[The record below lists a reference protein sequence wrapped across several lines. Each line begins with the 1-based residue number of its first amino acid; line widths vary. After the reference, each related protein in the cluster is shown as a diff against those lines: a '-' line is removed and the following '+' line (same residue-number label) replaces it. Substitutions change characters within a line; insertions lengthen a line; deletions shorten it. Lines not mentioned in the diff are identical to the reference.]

1 MLSSCGIAVKVVH
14 SLKKPLKGVSYSKW
28 GYIFSIPF
36 IVIYLIF
43 SLYPTIYT
51 TVLGFTDCV
60 GLNNTSWKLVEGN
73 LFKNFDT
80 ILHNQSFITSL
91 KNTISIWVMNFIP
104 QISMALLLSA
114 IFTSHRNEIKGKGFF
129 KVVFYMPNIITAAS
143 VAILFNALFNYPIG
157 PINDILMSLNI
168 TDNAYNFFVDKT
180 ISRCIVAFIQFLTW
194 YGNTMIV
201 LISGILGISPDIYEA
216 AEIDGANGW
225 QTFFRITV
233 PNLKTVLLYTLIT
246 SLVGGLNMYDI
257 PKLFLEGGPDN
268 ATLTT
273 SVFIYNQAFSG
284 SYLFN
289 RAAAASMILFVL
301 IGVLSA
307 ILFYIM
313 RDKDEI
319 AIKKGRKQAEKA
331 AKRKGAMDKWH
342 L

>member
-1 MLSSCGIAVKVVH
+1 MKR
-14 SLKKPLKGVSYSKW
+14 PLKGVSYAKW

-36 IVIYLIF
+36 IVIFLIF

-51 TVLGFTDCV
+51 TILGFTDCK
-60 GLNNTSWKLVEGN
+60 GLNNTTWKFLDEP
-73 LFKNFDT
+73 FTNFES
-80 ILHNQSFITSL
+80 ILHNKSFITSL
-91 KNTISIWVMNFIP
+91 KNTVAIWVMNFIP
-104 QISMALLLSA
+104 QITMALLLAA

-157 PINDILMSLNI
+157 PVNDILISLGI
-168 TDNAYNFFVDKT
+168 RDEAYNFFVDKT
-180 ISRCIVAFIQFLTW
+180 ASRIIVAFIQFLTW

-216 AEIDGANGW
+216 AEIDGANAW
-225 QTFFRITV
+225 QTFFKITV

-289 RAAAASMILFVL
+289 RASAASMILFAL

-319 AIKKGRKQAEKA
+319 AIKKERKLAEKEA
-331 AKRKGAMDKWH
+331 RKKGAKV
-342 L
+342 